1 MCYYYCVFKY
11 KATFIMD
18 AYSTKNL
25 LKRGHVRIM
34 YESEIGVGKII
45 SRVYYTYCFTLAEKQ
60 FAFQEECQS
69 ESQRPWSERFGQE

>member
-1 MCYYYCVFKY
+1 MFLN
-11 KATFIMD
+11 
-18 AYSTKNL
+18 TKQHSLWMHIQQKDL

-34 YESEIGVGKII
+34 YNSEIGLGKII
-45 SRVYYTYCFTLAEKQ
+45 NRAYYTSCFTLTEKQ

>member
-1 MCYYYCVFKY
+1 MLLN
-11 KATFIMD
+11 
-18 AYSTKNL
+18 TKQHSLWMRIQQKNQ

-34 YESEIGVGKII
+34 YKSEIGLGKII